1 MLKTP
6 VAVLI
11 FNRPETT
18 KRILSSVFQARPEKL
33 FVIADGPR
41 TDTDDQGKCEA
52 ARSCVD
58 DFDWQCDVVKNYSE
72 SNLGCGLRPA
82 SGIDWLF
89 QQVDRAIILED
100 DCLPEPSF
108 FRFCEELLDR
118 YRDEHRVAMISG
130 NNFQLGKRR
139 SEYSYYFSRYTHI
152 WGWATWK
159 RAWQNYDFQMREWQK
174 LRETRWLED
183 VLQNHSA
190 ATFWQNT
197 FDNVGNMRSV
207 WDYQWAFTC
216 WLHDQVAVLP
226 QVNLVSN
233 IGWGEAATHT
243 KDPNN
248 PAAFLA
254 TFAMDFPLRHPSA
267 ITIDREADNFT
278 FATQFADRPATP
290 FARLRWRLSR
300 AIRGDHTF

>member
-18 KRILSSVFQARPEKL
+18 KHTLSSVFEARPEKL

-41 TDTDDQGKCEA
+41 PGTDDLEKCEA
-52 ARSCVD
+52 ARACVD

-72 SNLGCGLRPA
+72 VNLGCGMRPA
-82 SGIDWLF
+82 SGLDWVF

-100 DCLPEPSF
+100 DCLPEASF
-108 FRFCEELLDR
+108 YRFCEELLDR
-118 YRDEHRVAMISG
+118 YQDEHRVAMISG
-130 NNFQLGKRR
+130 NNFQSGKRR

-159 RAWQNYDFQMREWQK
+159 RTWQHYDFQMREWQK
-174 LRETRWLED
+174 LRETKWLED
-183 VLQNHSA
+183 VLQNQPA
-190 ATFWQNT
+190 AAFWHNL
-197 FDNVGNMRSV
+197 FDNVRNKGSV
-207 WDYQWAFTC
+207 WDFQWAFSC

-248 PAAFLA
+248 PAAFLP

-278 FATQFADRPATP
+278 FATLFADLPATP
-290 FARLRWRLSR
+290 FARLRRRLSR
-300 AIRGDHTF
+300 AIRGGR

>member
-18 KRILSSVFQARPEKL
+18 KRVLSSVFEARPEKL

-41 TDTDDQGKCEA
+41 TDTDDLEKCEA

-72 SNLGCGLRPA
+72 FNLGCGLRPA
-82 SGIDWLF
+82 SGIDWVF

-100 DCLPEPSF
+100 DCLPEASF
-108 FRFCEELLDR
+108 FRFCDELLDR
-118 YRDEHRVAMISG
+118 YRDEYRVGMISG

-159 RAWQNYDFQMREWQK
+159 RAWQHYDFQMREWQR
-174 LRETRWLED
+174 LRETTWLQD
-183 VLQNHSA
+183 VLQNQSA
-190 ATFWQNT
+190 AAFWQNS
-197 FDNVGNMRSV
+197 FDNVGNMGSV
-207 WDYQWAFTC
+207 WDYQWAFAC
-216 WLHDQVAVLP
+216 WLHDQLAVLP

-248 PAAFLA
+248 RAAFLA

-278 FATQFADRPATP
+278 FATQFADQPATR
-290 FARLRWRLSR
+290 FARLRRRLSR
-300 AIRGDHTF
+300 AIRGGRT